1 MALAM
6 LATAMGADTISW
18 SAGAGQGT
26 TLNAATVFSQGN
38 MNDPAA
44 LIRTLLLEARDVRAL
59 RLREPRVVMQ
69 REPPPAEFGDLIG
82 GVVVSGPDR
91 AALATLFAK
100 LKPNTTLQSA
110 NPFVADYAFVFE
122 LADPD
127 PVAYLLVSTFT
138 KNARLVGRV
147 VPGALALP
155 LNLDPIFPQLNDA
168 LVHIVEKGRWR

>member
-1 MALAM
+1 
-6 LATAMGADTISW
+6 
-18 SAGAGQGT
+18 
-26 TLNAATVFSQGN
+26 

-44 LIRTLLLEARDVRAL
+44 LIRSLFLEARDVRAL

-82 GVVVSGPDR
+82 RVVVSEPDR

-100 LKPNTTLQSA
+100 LKPDTALQSA

-122 LADPD
+122 LAEPD
-127 PVAYLLVSTFT
+127 PVAYLLISTFT
-138 KNARLVGRV
+138 KNARLVGRA